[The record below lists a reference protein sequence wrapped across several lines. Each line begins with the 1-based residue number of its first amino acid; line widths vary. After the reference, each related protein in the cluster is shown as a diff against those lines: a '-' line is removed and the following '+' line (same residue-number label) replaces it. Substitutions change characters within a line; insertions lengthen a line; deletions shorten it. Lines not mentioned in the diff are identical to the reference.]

1 MVRVDYKIDRHPSEK
16 EVRDFLELHGFD
28 LDFVKSR
35 TYCNKFYTELT
46 QQDKQKLTEFLTEFA
61 RQPFIKAKKV
71 SPDLLTKMFSSEA
84 TYLYWIKNNPKI
96 KSGF

>member
-61 RQPFIKAKKV
+61 RQPFIKTKKV
-71 SPDLLTKMFSSEA
+71 SVDLLPRMFCSEA
-84 TYLYWIKNNPKI
+84 TYLYWIT
-96 KSGF
+96 SSEELV